1 MKYIEVAFTV
11 TPDEELAKDVL
22 SSLLSDIGFDSFVY
36 ETGGMKAYVPKDA
49 WSEDALGQALR
60 GFPLD
65 GVDLSWQAEEAE
77 DKDWNEVWEKNFFSP
92 IVIGDKCV
100 VHSTFHKD
108 VPKAEYDILINP
120 QMAFGTGHHET
131 TSLMMEYILENDM
144 SGKCVLDMGCGTSIL
159 AILASKRGAAE
170 IDAIDIDSWCV
181 DNSAANATL
190 NGVDNMQVQQGDA
203 SLLSGRKP
211 YDVILANI
219 NRNVLTADMPSYSA
233 CMKDGAVMFLS
244 GFYTEDVE
252 CIKASAAA
260 NGLEF
265 VSRKEKHN
273 WASVMLRK
281 QA

>member
-36 ETGGMKAYVPKDA
+36 ETGGMKAYVPKDV
-49 WSEDALGQALR
+49 WSEDALGEALR

-65 GVDLSWQAEEAE
+65 GVDVSWQAEEAE

-144 SGKCVLDMGCGTSIL
+144 SGKRVLDMGCGTSIL
-159 AILASKRGAAE
+159 AILAYAPSRNGAE
-170 IDAIDIDSWCV
+170 LD
-181 DNSAANATL
+181 
-190 NGVDNMQVQQGDA
+190 
-203 SLLSGRKP
+203 R
-211 YDVILANI
+211 
-219 NRNVLTADMPSYSA
+219 
-233 CMKDGAVMFLS
+233 
-244 GFYTEDVE
+244 
-252 CIKASAAA
+252 
-260 NGLEF
+260 
-265 VSRKEKHN
+265 
-273 WASVMLRK
+273 
-281 QA
+281 